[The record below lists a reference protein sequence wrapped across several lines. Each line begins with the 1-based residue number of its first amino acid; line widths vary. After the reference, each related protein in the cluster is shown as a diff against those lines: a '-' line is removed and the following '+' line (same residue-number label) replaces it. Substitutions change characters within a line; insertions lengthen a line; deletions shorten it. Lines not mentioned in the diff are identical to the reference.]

1 MWHCG
6 SVASVRFV
14 TVVKIRN
21 AVARFSSLLMYDL
34 LRTAS
39 PHEAWV
45 LGVGH
50 FELLP
55 RCPSLRQDTDL
66 EAAHQE
72 QKPGRLCSANNMRSD
87 QDQVS

>member
-1 MWHCG
+1 MPVVTWKRLEPMNP
-6 SVASVRFV
+6 SVTNR
-14 TVVKIRN
+14 
-21 AVARFSSLLMYDL
+21 YDL

>member
-1 MWHCG
+1 MPVVTWKRLEPMNP
-6 SVASVRFV
+6 SVTNR
-14 TVVKIRN
+14 
-21 AVARFSSLLMYDL
+21 YDL

-55 RCPSLRQDTDL
+55 RCHSLRQDTNL
-66 EAAHQE
+66 EATYQE
-72 QKPGRLCSANNMRSD
+72 QKLGCLCSANNMRSD
-87 QDQVS
+87 QD